1 MSGSDSL
8 ISDIDQLDGNAS
20 ILSDD
25 YNNSAQPRNNKY
37 RNKIASVAHH
47 LPVVTVNNLR
57 SLFPKVGNFK
67 TDMLERQVDVSLCCE
82 IWEKA
87 ESKKHRNAIEEMLE
101 LDGLKYFSTPR
112 PRGKRGGGAAIIV
125 NTERFKVEKL
135 QIQIPHKLEIVWAL
149 AKPKHPDAQF
159 KNLLSCSFYSPP
171 RSRLRNKLKDHII
184 GTLQM
189 LTTKYGECAIFCG
202 GDKNKMDISSLLN
215 TNLKLLQIVQSATRK
230 QEILDVCLT
239 NCFAYYSTPIIIP
252 PVQPDVPVQGVPSD
266 HSVCPTQTRAIH
278 LDVCTRLLYLDHYQ
292 TLK

>member
-1 MSGSDSL
+1 MSG
-8 ISDIDQLDGNAS
+8 SDIDQLDGNAS
-20 ILSDD
+20 TLSDD

-37 RNKIASVAHH
+37 RNKMSSVAHH
-47 LPVVTVNNLR
+47 FPVVTVNNLR

-135 QIQIPHKLEIVWAL
+135 QIQIPQKLEIVWAL

-159 KNLLSCSFYSPP
+159 KN
-171 RSRLRNKLKDHII
+171 
-184 GTLQM
+184 
-189 LTTKYGECAIFCG
+189 
-202 GDKNKMDISSLLN
+202 
-215 TNLKLLQIVQSATRK
+215 
-230 QEILDVCLT
+230 
-239 NCFAYYSTPIIIP
+239 IIIMFFLL
-252 PVQPDVPVQGVPSD
+252 
-266 HSVCPTQTRAIH
+266 PTK
-278 LDVCTRLLYLDHYQ
+278 V
-292 TLK
+292 KVKK

>member
-1 MSGSDSL
+1 M
-8 ISDIDQLDGNAS
+8 
-20 ILSDD
+20 
-25 YNNSAQPRNNKY
+25 
-37 RNKIASVAHH
+37 ASVAHH

-67 TDMLERQVDVSLCCE
+67 TDMLERQVDASLCCE

-87 ESKKHRNAIEEMLE
+87 ENKKHKNYIEEMLE

-112 PRGKRGGGAAIIV
+112 PKGKRGGGAAIIV
-125 NTERFKVEKL
+125 NSERFKVEKIE
-135 QIQIPHKLEIVWAL
+135 IQIPYKLEIVWAL

-159 KNLLSCSFYSPP
+159 KNIILCSFYSPP

-215 TNLKLLQIVQSATRK
+215 TDMQIFELFKKVIRY
-230 QEILDVCLT
+230 I
-239 NCFAYYSTPIIIP
+239 
-252 PVQPDVPVQGVPSD
+252 
-266 HSVCPTQTRAIH
+266 
-278 LDVCTRLLYLDHYQ
+278 
-292 TLK
+292 